1 MSRRARGRSGDS
13 QGPFCLA
20 AVRQRLGADPRFVA
34 RRLVDGVM
42 RAGLYHPGKVFAMP
56 GISSRSQLG
65 RVLQAAVPATLA
77 GIAAF
82 QRDAVTSCQT
92 PPFRLRLLPLAWPGA
107 VSAV

>member
-1 MSRRARGRSGDS
+1 MQWPGSASA
-13 QGPFCLA
+13 QILA
-20 AVRQRLGADPRFVA
+20 FVG
-34 RRLVDGVM
+34 RRLVGGVM
-42 RAGLYHPGKVFAMP
+42 RAVLYHPGKVFAMP

-65 RVLQAAVPATLA
+65 RVLQAAIPATLA

-107 VSAV
+107 VSAM